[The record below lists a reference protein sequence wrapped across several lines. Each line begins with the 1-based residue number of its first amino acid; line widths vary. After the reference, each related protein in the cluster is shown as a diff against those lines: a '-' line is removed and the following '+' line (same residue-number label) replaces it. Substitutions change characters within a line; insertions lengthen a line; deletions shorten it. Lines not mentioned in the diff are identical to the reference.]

1 MHRLEIDD
9 LRKALD
15 DRAND
20 LQRVEQE
27 KEKVLSEK
35 DIVARTVASLEIDLK
50 RVKRDAEAFGKDL
63 KALKMEKEELE
74 AKSTNENAK
83 AERTKK
89 QAQAQIRVLTEQLNA
104 EKGRLSK
111 AEEQFKTRCSV
122 A

>member
-15 DRAND
+15 ARAND
-20 LQRVEQE
+20 LQRVEEE
-27 KEKVLSEK
+27 KEKVSSEK
-35 DIVARTVASLEIDLK
+35 DIVALTVASLEKDLK

-63 KALKMEKEELE
+63 QVLKMEKEELE
-74 AKSTNENAK
+74 VKSTNEIAK

-104 EKGRLSK
+104 EKERLRK
-111 AEEQFKTRCSV
+111 VEEQFKTRCSV

>member
-74 AKSTNENAK
+74 AKGTNENAK